1 MLLAG
6 PLSNTT
12 LGDILGQ
19 LHRARATGVLTLEET
34 RPTPTKHAIHVV
46 AGRPRA
52 VASRGPRL
60 GEVIGRKE
68 PTKVARSDAADAS
81 AQWDQP
87 SHGDRVEQ
95 ALRMQQAGDPRLLGE
110 LLRELGVSAVR
121 VEESL
126 HAQTRD
132 RLEPLYRLPEARV
145 AFHAALFDD
154 VVPRSWVRAARAAR
168 GLSPSEF
175 LYGRPRARSRSE
187 CLESERSEALRL
199 LGVRSDDDP
208 GTVRNAYRRRVLE
221 LHPDR
226 VKSEEEKLVRTRALA
241 RLTAAYHRLTS

>member
-6 PLSNTT
+6 PLSKTT

-19 LHRARATGVLTLEET
+19 LHRARATGVLMLEET
-34 RPTPTKHAIHVV
+34 STSPCKHAIHVV

-52 VASRGPRL
+52 VASKGPRL

-68 PTKVARSDAADAS
+68 PPVDCDA
-81 AQWDQP
+81 P

-95 ALRMQQAGDPRLLGE
+95 ALRMQQAGDQRLLGE
-110 LLRELGVSAVR
+110 LLRELGVSATR

-132 RLEPLYRLPEARV
+132 RLEPLYRLVEARV
-145 AFHAALFDD
+145 RFHAALFDD
-154 VVPRSWVRAARAAR
+154 IIPRSWVRAARAAR
-168 GLSPSEF
+168 GLSPTEF
-175 LYGRPRARSRSE
+175 LHGRARARTRSE
-187 CLESERSEALRL
+187 CLETERTEALKL
-199 LGVRSDDDP
+199 LGVRSDDDA
-208 GTVRNAYRRRVLE
+208 GTLRNAYRRRVLE

-226 VKSEEEKLVRTRALA
+226 VQSEEEKLVRTRALA